1 MLVNCF
7 SRSDIVYHSSIDR
20 EKSMQLQSFSADY
33 IHTADTLDL
42 RDPADRQ
49 LVIGNMP
56 VCSSEHL
63 DIAVEQARRAQ
74 RIWTK
79 QSIDQRIASIKSFIP
94 LLEENLNHIVE
105 VLKTEQGM
113 LDSVVRREV
122 QESVGQ
128 INHTLSIASDE
139 LASLHH
145 VDESFKALVRKVP
158 FGVVGAIVPW
168 NAPVSLATAKVIPAL
183 LAGNAVIVK
192 PSPRAPAGVTV
203 FLSLLKDC
211 LPPGLLS
218 LLHGLDELGEAMI
231 KHRDLRKIS
240 FTGSTAVGKRVAS
253 SAAAELKSVQLEL
266 GGNDAAIVFKDA
278 DIDTTASQI
287 VDSAFRRSGQYC
299 YATKRVYV
307 HRSVKEQMIEALTTH
322 ADCLKLG
329 APSDK
334 NSTIGP
340 VIDKEAQQRLSA
352 LIDQTRACNAV
363 IRPCGTILESADLNN
378 GCYVQPTLVWN
389 VEQSHPLVVEE
400 QFGPVLPILGYDD
413 PSELVEELNSEDYGL
428 SGSVWGANLEE
439 LSAIA
444 HEIEAGRVFINAA
457 RAMGSFSGELPSGGH
472 KHSGI
477 GWEKSTF
484 GLREYYQYQTINGP
498 AC

>member
-1 MLVNCF
+1 M
-7 SRSDIVYHSSIDR
+7 YHSSIYR

-33 IHTADTLDL
+33 IHTIDNLDL
-42 RDPADRQ
+42 RDPADRR

-56 VCSSEHL
+56 VCSNEHL
-63 DIAVEQARRAQ
+63 DIAVEQATKAQ
-74 RIWTK
+74 KIWVK
-79 QSIDQRIASIKSFIP
+79 QSVDQRIVCIKNFIP
-94 LLEENLNHIVE
+94 LLEENLNYIIE

-113 LDSVVRREV
+113 LDTVVRREV
-122 QESVGQ
+122 QESVVQ

-145 VDESFKALVRKVP
+145 SDESFKAVVRKVP

-203 FLSLLKDC
+203 FLGLLRDC

-218 LLHGLDELGEAMI
+218 LLHGTNDLGEAMI
-231 KHRDLRKIS
+231 KHRDVRKIS
-240 FTGSTAVGKRVAS
+240 FTGSTAVGKQVAA

-266 GGNDAAIVFKDA
+266 GGNDAAIVLKDS
-278 DIDTTASQI
+278 DFNITASQI

-307 HRSVKEQMIEALTTH
+307 HRSIKEEMIGALVKC
-322 ADCLKLG
+322 ADHLKMG
-329 APSDK
+329 APSDTM
-334 NSTIGP
+334 STIGP
-340 VIDKEAQQRLSA
+340 VIDDDAQHRLNT
-352 LIDQTRACNAV
+352 LIDQTRSCNAV
-363 IRPCGTILESADLNN
+363 VRPCGTILESADLRN

-389 VEQSHPLVVEE
+389 IEHSHPLVIEE
-400 QFGPVLPILGYDD
+400 QFGPVLPILGYDNTL
-413 PSELVEELNSEDYGL
+413 ELVKELNSEDYGL

-439 LSAIA
+439 LSTVAR
-444 HEIEAGRVFINAA
+444 EIEAGRVFINAA
-457 RAMGSFSGELPSGGH
+457 RAMGDFSGELPSGGH

-498 AC
+498 VY

>member
-33 IHTADTLDL
+33 IHTTDTLDL

-74 RIWTK
+74 KIWTK
-79 QSIDQRIASIKSFIP
+79 QSIDQRIMSIKSFIP
-94 LLEENLNHIVE
+94 LLKENLNHIVE

-183 LAGNAVIVK
+183 L
-192 PSPRAPAGVTV
+192 SR
-203 FLSLLKDC
+203 
-211 LPPGLLS
+211 
-218 LLHGLDELGEAMI
+218 
-231 KHRDLRKIS
+231 
-240 FTGSTAVGKRVAS
+240 
-253 SAAAELKSVQLEL
+253 
-266 GGNDAAIVFKDA
+266 
-278 DIDTTASQI
+278 
-287 VDSAFRRSGQYC
+287 
-299 YATKRVYV
+299 
-307 HRSVKEQMIEALTTH
+307 
-322 ADCLKLG
+322 
-329 APSDK
+329 
-334 NSTIGP
+334 
-340 VIDKEAQQRLSA
+340 
-352 LIDQTRACNAV
+352 
-363 IRPCGTILESADLNN
+363 
-378 GCYVQPTLVWN
+378 
-389 VEQSHPLVVEE
+389 
-400 QFGPVLPILGYDD
+400 
-413 PSELVEELNSEDYGL
+413 
-428 SGSVWGANLEE
+428 
-439 LSAIA
+439 
-444 HEIEAGRVFINAA
+444 
-457 RAMGSFSGELPSGGH
+457 
-472 KHSGI
+472 
-477 GWEKSTF
+477 
-484 GLREYYQYQTINGP
+484 
-498 AC
+498 